1 MRTDKKYYKVV
12 FIILIL
18 ILQICSIVALLVDFD
33 GNQAN
38 IFFQKTKNY
47 LADYINVAKYSA
59 ENNPYF
65 STINGNG
72 EHAYLPFTYVLF
84 YLLSKLSDYVNLD
97 AFTAGYSTL
106 SLAEINLLFTLLT
119 LIFFIV
125 LKRVYQENNLID
137 DVLILMLFG
146 SGIYIFS
153 YERGNIVF
161 LSVICLTVYL
171 NYYDSKN
178 EMKKQIA
185 FVALAVAAAIKGFPA
200 LFGVLLIY
208 EKRWKDAIYL
218 ILYGIIISMLPFV
231 FLENGFS
238 NIPQWLQNL
247 EMNNLSYKYANF
259 PRFGYLAFL
268 SIFSENY
275 NNCIEILDMILKI
288 ITVISCLMMAVTS
301 NKQEVKWKKFLGLI
315 LILIMFPVNSAI
327 YCGLYLFPVIL
338 LFFKEQVYKK
348 YDVIYMFL
356 FVICLNPFQIVIKNV
371 NLTWYL
377 VNISA
382 MIMFGMILIENIQLY
397 KAKICGTNNQIN

>member
-185 FVALAVAAAIKGFPA
+185 FVALAVAAAINIIWHYHKY
-200 LFGVLLIY
+200 V
-208 EKRWKDAIYL
+208 AIC
-218 ILYGIIISMLPFV
+218 F
-231 FLENGFS
+231 F
-238 NIPQWLQNL
+238 
-247 EMNNLSYKYANF
+247 
-259 PRFGYLAFL
+259 R
-268 SIFSENY
+268 
-275 NNCIEILDMILKI
+275 
-288 ITVISCLMMAVTS
+288 
-301 NKQEVKWKKFLGLI
+301 KWI
-315 LILIMFPVNSAI
+315 
-327 YCGLYLFPVIL
+327 
-338 LFFKEQVYKK
+338 
-348 YDVIYMFL
+348 
-356 FVICLNPFQIVIKNV
+356 
-371 NLTWYL
+371 
-377 VNISA
+377 
-382 MIMFGMILIENIQLY
+382 
-397 KAKICGTNNQIN
+397 